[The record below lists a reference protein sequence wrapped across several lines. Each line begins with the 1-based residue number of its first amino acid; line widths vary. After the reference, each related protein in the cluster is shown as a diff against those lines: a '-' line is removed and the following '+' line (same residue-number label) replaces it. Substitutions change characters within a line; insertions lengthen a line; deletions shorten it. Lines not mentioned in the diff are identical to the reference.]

1 VFLPYKN
8 APAKTFLTDS
18 ASSREAEDQS
28 RNPVAFS
35 SSSSSPYHS
44 QRKVG
49 LAAPQSTKPSNASKS
64 RQRPHL
70 KSTVNVEAEVTSALR
85 RPNPFKGG
93 ECSSFFAFDYIKCGF
108 SPYSQEECDDEFETV
123 LPGLDMLLRTGRQD
137 PFRQYPVP
145 SIGRYAD
152 ELMDYG

>member
-8 APAKTFLTDS
+8 APAKAFLTDS

-35 SSSSSPYHS
+35 SSSSSPCHS
-44 QRKVG
+44 QRKAG
-49 LAAPQSTKPSNASKS
+49 LATSQFTKPSNASKPC
-64 RQRPHL
+64 QRPHL
-70 KSTVNVEAEVTSALR
+70 KSTISVEAEGTSALR

-93 ECSSFFAFDYIKCGF
+93 ECNSFFAFDSIKCGH
-108 SPYSQEECDDEFETV
+108 SPYSQEECDDEFEAV

-145 SIGRYAD
+145 FIGRYAD